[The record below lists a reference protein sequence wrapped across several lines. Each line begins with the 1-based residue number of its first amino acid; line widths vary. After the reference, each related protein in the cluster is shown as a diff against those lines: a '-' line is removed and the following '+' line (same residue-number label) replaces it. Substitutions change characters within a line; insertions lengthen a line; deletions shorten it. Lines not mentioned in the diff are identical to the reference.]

1 MSCALGSS
9 AICGDGVF
17 SFNGR
22 TGAVLPQ
29 AGDYDA
35 ADVGGI
41 PEEEK
46 GAPGGVAELD
56 EAGVVPDDQLP
67 AYVPAADVG
76 AADGVAS
83 LDGDGKVPIAQIPS
97 SVVGALKF
105 QGLWNADTNTP
116 TLSGTGTQGHVWIVS
131 VAGSTNLGGITDW
144 QVGDWAT
151 SNGTTWYKIDNTDVM
166 LSFNGRS
173 GVVVPQAGDYTA
185 ADVGAIDEDE
195 KEANG
200 GVPGLTSDGFV
211 RQARIASGTPTTAK
225 FVRGAAAGDDAKGT
239 WDAIVAGDIPSNL
252 RIGGVSFPISGGG
265 APISTGSKGTFRIP
279 YAGTITAC
287 ILSTMTNNSSVTL
300 TLKKC
305 TQASFPGSLASIV
318 AAAKPTLTNANTS
331 IDSTLS
337 GWTTSVAAGDLF
349 EVIVDTID
357 GTLADFTIAIDITK
371 T

>member
-41 PEEEK
+41 PEAEK
-46 GAPGGVAELD
+46 GAAGGVAELD

-67 AYVPAADVG
+67 AYVPAAAVG
-76 AADGVAS
+76 AADGVPS
-83 LDGDGKVPIAQIPS
+83 LDSGGKVPVSQLPS
-97 SVVGALKF
+97 TITGAVEYK
-105 QGLWNADTNTP
+105 GTWNATTNSPDLPAATP
-116 TLSGTGTQGHVWIVS
+116 DKGDYYVVS
-131 VAGSTNLGGITDW
+131 VAGSTSLGGITDW
-144 QVGDWAT
+144 AVGDWAIY
-151 SNGTTWYKIDNTDVM
+151 NGTAWQKVDNSESVTSV
-166 LSFNGRS
+166 NGRTGTVTGLQDTS
-173 GVVVPQAGDYTA
+173 
-185 ADVGAIDEDE
+185 E

-200 GVPGLTSDGFV
+200 GYPGLTSDGFV

-225 FVRGAAAGDDAKGT
+225 FVRGGAAGDDAKGT

-287 ILSTMTNNSSVTL
+287 ILSTMTDNSSVTL

-305 TQASFPGSLASIV
+305 TQASFPGSLVSIV

-357 GTLADFTIAIDITK
+357 GTLADFTIALDITK